1 MPPITRLAVNLLV
14 ISVSISAIAA
24 QTSTLSGRIINAA
37 LVGIPG
43 VTLRN
48 DAGIQ
53 STITDAAG
61 IFTIT
66 GLTNNRFTIN
76 IIPPLGTYAPSQRRF
91 QVNGI
96 TSTGDISVLAGAAIQ
111 GTMLMPDNSPV
122 INGNVN
128 AYDIGGNKLY
138 TPGDA
143 TNLLGQFAITVPLG
157 EIRLRTVTPS
167 ALNLVPQE
175 QTIQIAGPFATGT
188 LHLQA
193 GLRVSGTFI
202 DQISGVPIGSVRVTT
217 TNGITGASVLQL
229 TPLSSALGAF
239 SLLLPI
245 GSYDLTVEPPSGNA
259 HVPKIIHGVLTA
271 GTTLLGPVPLARAA
285 FVSGTLSSPTGPVA
299 GADIDVYT
307 ADGLKLYSTTDS
319 TAANGTFSLAV
330 PLGSHRLTFQ
340 PPVATGLVS
349 LRTAIIIVTANANL
363 GNLVVTQGIPVD
375 ISVTGAN
382 GPEVDAN
389 LDLLDP
395 FTGAPIVMTG
405 DHSLADGTIHTIV
418 PAGIW
423 NLDLHARQGSLSA
436 PFRLTGAPIFSAL
449 NFVLPMSLK
458 TLRLD
463 VQGFGVQTIFQGG
476 AVPIALTVQNTTP
489 ATLAT
494 TIEIFVRFPS
504 GIESPILP
512 AIPIDIFPLF
522 QFTLGGLFIPTP
534 VVPITE
540 QNRELRLVVRMRNA
554 ADAAV
559 LDEAYA
565 QFVVQ

>member
-61 IFTIT
+61 IFTLT
-66 GLTNNRFTIN
+66 GLTNTRFTIN
-76 IIPPLGTYAPSQRRF
+76 IIPPLGTYAPSQRQF

-96 TSTGDISVLAGAAIQ
+96 TSTGDISVPAGAAIQ

-157 EIRLRTVTPS
+157 EIRVRTVTPS

-229 TPLSSALGAF
+229 TPCPRCSAHF
-239 SLLLPI
+239 RCCS
-245 GSYDLTVEPPSGNA
+245 PSA
-259 HVPKIIHGVLTA
+259 
-271 GTTLLGPVPLARAA
+271 
-285 FVSGTLSSPTGPVA
+285 
-299 GADIDVYT
+299 
-307 ADGLKLYSTTDS
+307 
-319 TAANGTFSLAV
+319 
-330 PLGSHRLTFQ
+330 
-340 PPVATGLVS
+340 
-349 LRTAIIIVTANANL
+349 
-363 GNLVVTQGIPVD
+363 
-375 ISVTGAN
+375 
-382 GPEVDAN
+382 
-389 LDLLDP
+389 
-395 FTGAPIVMTG
+395 
-405 DHSLADGTIHTIV
+405 
-418 PAGIW
+418 
-423 NLDLHARQGSLSA
+423 
-436 PFRLTGAPIFSAL
+436 
-449 NFVLPMSLK
+449 
-458 TLRLD
+458 
-463 VQGFGVQTIFQGG
+463 
-476 AVPIALTVQNTTP
+476 
-489 ATLAT
+489 AT
-494 TIEIFVRFPS
+494 T
-504 GIESPILP
+504 
-512 AIPIDIFPLF
+512 
-522 QFTLGGLFIPTP
+522 
-534 VVPITE
+534 
-540 QNRELRLVVRMRNA
+540 
-554 ADAAV
+554 
-559 LDEAYA
+559 
-565 QFVVQ
+565 